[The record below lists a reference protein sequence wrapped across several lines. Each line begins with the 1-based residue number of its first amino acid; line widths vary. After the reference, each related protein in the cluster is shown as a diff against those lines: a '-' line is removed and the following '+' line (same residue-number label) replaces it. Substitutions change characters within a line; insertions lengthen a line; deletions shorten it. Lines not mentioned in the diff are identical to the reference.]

1 MADYLPEVVSKFFA
15 AFGIAAVLDPY
26 LIIIIDLIYENYNC
40 TARSEACHTDYT
52 SSDCKCFNGDF
63 LKLWYRM
70 EIEEGSGLTGLFIMI
85 LLYMGTTI
93 IGMLMLY
100 YYIVYVHREG
110 RVLDQWRRING
121 TVEEFFM
128 PQDFEISD
136 EELKE
141 IVHKGRISSNK
152 NM

>member
-1 MADYLPEVVSKFFA
+1 
-15 AFGIAAVLDPY
+15 
-26 LIIIIDLIYENYNC
+26 
-40 TARSEACHTDYT
+40 
-52 SSDCKCFNGDF
+52 
-63 LKLWYRM
+63 M